1 MRRSQWP
8 PGTAGGNPG
17 EGGIGG
23 GGVGEGGAGGG
34 GVGSGG
40 VGEAD
45 RGGGGGDGGADGERS
60 GHSTSPNS
68 FSLPFSS
75 NGWVALHDAPST

>member
-1 MRRSQWP
+1 MQCVDRTTVTGAS
-8 PGTAGGNPG
+8 
-17 EGGIGG
+17 GG
-23 GGVGEGGAGGG
+23 GGVGDGGVGGG

-45 RGGGGGDGGADGERS
+45 RGGGGVGEADGERS